1 MRGPRQRW
9 WLPLLLVACCA
20 SLSVGQAPLNH
31 RSSALLLER
40 RFPQKE
46 IEYILLDARSGD
58 VLSSRWTGA
67 DDPAPLGS
75 LVKPFTALAYGE
87 EHHFL
92 YPEYE
97 CHGKRDRCWLPRGHG
112 HLGLVQAVAQSC
124 NAYFLSLASDLKA
137 SSVAAVLRRYSVY
150 DVGEKVP
157 TESLVGLGSAWKISP
172 LRMLRAYTELV
183 RRRDQPGVA
192 ELIQGMLISES
203 SGTGAGVGSALR
215 KSGASALTK
224 TGTAPCVHG
233 TNGDTA
239 ESEEHPKSFAGDG
252 YVVALYPA
260 VDSQIALMVRLH
272 SAPGS
277 KAAEVAGKMLRT
289 IADGK

>member
-1 MRGPRQRW
+1 MKRFLQYR
-9 WLPLLLVACCA
+9 LVLLAFGATICFA
-20 SLSVGQAPLNH
+20 QAPLNH
-31 RSSALLLER
+31 QSAALLLER
-40 RFPQKE
+40 RFPQPE

-58 VLSSRWTGA
+58 VLSSRWAGA

-87 EHHFL
+87 EHDFL
-92 YPEYE
+92 FPELE
-97 CHGKRDRCWLPRGHG
+97 CHGKSDRCWLPRGHG

-124 NAYFLSLASDLKA
+124 NAYFLSLSSGLKPA
-137 SSVAAVLRRYSVY
+137 SVAAVLRRYSIY
-150 DVGEKVP
+150 DVGEKVSP
-157 TESLVGLGSAWKISP
+157 ESLVGLGSAWKISP
-172 LRMLRAYTELV
+172 LRMLRAYAELA

-192 ELIQGMLISES
+192 QVIRGMQISES

-215 KSGASALTK
+215 KNGASALTK

-233 TNGDTA
+233 A
-239 ESEEHPKSFAGDG
+239 KSEVNDDHPGSFAGDG

-260 VDSQIALMVRLH
+260 VDPQLALMVRLH
-272 SAPGS
+272 SSPGS

>member
-1 MRGPRQRW
+1 MSGYSQRCIAV
-9 WLPLLLVACCA
+9 LGLLYCA
-20 SLSVGQAPLNH
+20 LSCRAQAPLEH
-31 RSSALLLER
+31 QSAALLLER
-40 RFPQKE
+40 KFQQRE

-58 VLSSRWTGA
+58 VLSSRWAGA

-87 EHHFL
+87 EHNFIF
-92 YPEYE
+92 PEFG
-97 CHGKRDRCWLPRGHG
+97 CHGKSDRCWLPRGHG
-112 HLGLVQAVAQSC
+112 RIGLVQAVAQSC

-137 SSVAAVLRRYSVY
+137 SSVADVLRRYSIY
-150 DVGEKVP
+150 DVKEKVP
-157 TESLVGLGSAWKISP
+157 AESLVGLGSAWKISP
-172 LRMLRAYTELV
+172 LRMLRAYGELV
-183 RRRDQPGVA
+183 RRRDQPGVGDVIHGM
-192 ELIQGMLISES
+192 ELSES
-203 SGTGAGVGSALR
+203 IGTGASVGSALH

-233 TNGDTA
+233 SNTIENEVRPG
-239 ESEEHPKSFAGDG
+239 SFAGDG
-252 YVVALYPA
+252 YVIALYPA
-260 VDSQIALMVRLH
+260 VDPKFALMVRLH

>member
-1 MRGPRQRW
+1 MTKLLQPW
-9 WLPLLLVACCA
+9 CLLVVLQVYCA
-20 SLSVGQAPLNH
+20 AQAPLNH
-31 RSSALLLER
+31 QSTALLLER

-58 VLSSRWTGA
+58 VLSSRWDNV

-87 EHHFL
+87 EHNFQF
-92 YPEYE
+92 PEFE
-97 CHGKRDRCWLPRGHG
+97 CHGKLDRCWLPRGHG
-112 HLGLVQAVAQSC
+112 HIGLVQAVAQSC

-150 DVGEKVP
+150 DVGETVP
-157 TESLVGLGSAWKISP
+157 AEALVGLGSAWKISP
-172 LRMLRAYTELV
+172 LRMLRAYAELV
-183 RRRDQPGVA
+183 RRRDQLGVA
-192 ELIQGMLISES
+192 DLVRGMQISEQ
-203 SGTGAGVGSALR
+203 SGTGAGVGTALPR
-215 KSGASALTK
+215 NGASALTK

-233 TNGDTA
+233 ANRDA
-239 ESEEHPKSFAGDG
+239 PESEEHPRGFAGDG

-260 VDSQIALMVRLH
+260 VDPQLALMVRLH

-289 IADGK
+289 VADGK

>member
-1 MRGPRQRW
+1 MTGPRQPW
-9 WLPLLLVACCA
+9 WLLLLLACVTSACA
-20 SLSVGQAPLNH
+20 AQVPLNQQ
-31 RSSALLLER
+31 STALLLER

-46 IEYILLDARSGD
+46 IEYILLDARTGD
-58 VLSSRWTGA
+58 VLSSRWAGA

-92 YPEYE
+92 YPEFE
-97 CHGKRDRCWLPRGHG
+97 CHGKGDRCWLPRGHG
-112 HLGLVQAVAQSC
+112 HIGLVQAVAQSC

-150 DVGEKVP
+150 DIGEKVP

-183 RRRDQPGVA
+183 RRRDQPGVT
-192 ELIQGMLISES
+192 EVIRGMRISES
-203 SGTGAGVGSALR
+203 SGTGAGVGAALG
-215 KSGASALTK
+215 KSSASALTK

-233 TNGDTA
+233 ANGDLG
-239 ESEEHPKSFAGDG
+239 EDDGHHRGFAGDG

-260 VDSQIALMVRLH
+260 VDPQIALMVRLH

>member
-1 MRGPRQRW
+1 MTR
-9 WLPLLLVACCA
+9 LFHLCCLLALLQVWCVA
-20 SLSVGQAPLNH
+20 QAPLGH
-31 RSSALLLER
+31 QSSALLLER

-58 VLSSRWTGA
+58 VLSSRWAGP
-67 DDPAPLGS
+67 DEPAPLGS

-87 EHHFL
+87 EHNFAF
-92 YPEYE
+92 PEFE

-112 HLGLVQAVAQSC
+112 HIGLVQAVAQSC
-124 NAYFLSLASDLKA
+124 NAYFLSLASDLRP
-137 SSVAAVLRRYSVY
+137 SSVAAVLRRYSIY
-150 DVGEKVP
+150 DVGEEVLP
-157 TESLVGLGSAWKISP
+157 ESLVGLGSAWKISP

-192 ELIQGMLISES
+192 EVIRGMQISES
-203 SGTGAGVGSALR
+203 SGTGFGVGAALH
-215 KSGASALTK
+215 KNGASALTK

-233 TNGDTA
+233 KNGDVT

-260 VDSQIALMVRLH
+260 VDPQLALMVRLH